1 MTETLQD
8 TSCPG
13 PRPGAQIRRVS
24 VSARVPV
31 LEYRVPIYL
40 DLQIRQDPR
49 DDMRQ
54 LQFTLKY
61 SVVDDI
67 RKRTIEC
74 SSDCIDKLN
83 K

>member
-1 MTETLQD
+1 
-8 TSCPG
+8 
-13 PRPGAQIRRVS
+13 
-24 VSARVPV
+24 
-31 LEYRVPIYL
+31 
-40 DLQIRQDPR
+40 
-49 DDMRQ
+49 MRQ

-74 SSDCIDKLN
+74 SSDCIGKSN